1 MPPEFQYLSPLGIGQ
16 SGSPVQ
22 GGGGGGGS
30 STLGSLRRTAPGDV
44 PDPFFRDDLDMQRSM
59 FRRVPSAEYPDGYLG
74 TMRLRRDD
82 RVLGYVQGRVT
93 ERQYQRGVHK
103 GERIDPQD
111 YFWLPEFNPQSGL
124 LAQSMGMR
132 QAPAAALQSR
142 MAVTERQ
149 MIPRGSQS
157 LIEVDPDRVAQL
169 RRLAPDWR

>member
-1 MPPEFQYLSPLGIGQ
+1 MPPEFQYLNPYGVGQ
-16 SGSPVQ
+16 PGAPVQ

-30 STLGSLRRTAPGDV
+30 STMGSLRRVAPGEV
-44 PDPFFRDDLDMQRSM
+44 PEPFFRDDLDFQRSM
-59 FRRVPSAEYPDGYLG
+59 YRRIPSAEYPDGYLG

-82 RVLGYVQGRVT
+82 RVMGYVQGRVT

-103 GERIDPQD
+103 GERIDPSD

-124 LAQSMGMR
+124 AAQAQGRR
-132 QAPAAALQSR
+132 QAPAAALMGR
-142 MAVTERQ
+142 AAVTERQ

-157 LIEVDPDRVAQL
+157 LIEVSPERAMQL

>member
-1 MPPEFQYLSPLGIGQ
+1 MPPEFQYLSPYGQ
-16 SGSPVQ
+16 GQAGSPVQ

-30 STLGSLRRTAPGDV
+30 STMGSLRRVAPGEV
-44 PDPFFRDDLDMQRSM
+44 PEPFFRDDLDMQRSM

-74 TMRLRRDD
+74 TIRTRRDD
-82 RVLGYVQGRVT
+82 RLLRDVQRRVNQ
-93 ERQYQRGVHK
+93 RSYQRGVHK

-124 LAQSMGMR
+124 VAQSMGMR
-132 QAPAAALQSR
+132 QAP
-142 MAVTERQ
+142 MATLEERYAMTERQ

-157 LIEVDPDRVAQL
+157 LIEVSPERQEQL